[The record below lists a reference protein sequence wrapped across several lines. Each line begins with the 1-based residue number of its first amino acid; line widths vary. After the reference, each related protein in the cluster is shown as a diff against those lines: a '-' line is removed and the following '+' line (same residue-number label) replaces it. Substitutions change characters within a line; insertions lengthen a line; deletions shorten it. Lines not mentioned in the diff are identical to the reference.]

1 MTTSLNT
8 YTSLFFL
15 TNIYYLLDVNDIIY
29 LKSFI
34 MLTLTSVIYHYTK
47 LRYLGYI
54 DKVAVY
60 NIIFQGGIRLLKN
73 YSKSKLITICVI
85 FNFLSVIYL
94 YVYGYMYNKYSFDKE
109 YNEFYHGILHF
120 QSSIGHLLI
129 TLLMKTPLIKLQD
142 INIFT
147 IEDNKLE
154 NNKLN

>member
-120 QSSIGHLLI
+120 
-129 TLLMKTPLIKLQD
+129 
-142 INIFT
+142 
-147 IEDNKLE
+147 
-154 NNKLN
+154 